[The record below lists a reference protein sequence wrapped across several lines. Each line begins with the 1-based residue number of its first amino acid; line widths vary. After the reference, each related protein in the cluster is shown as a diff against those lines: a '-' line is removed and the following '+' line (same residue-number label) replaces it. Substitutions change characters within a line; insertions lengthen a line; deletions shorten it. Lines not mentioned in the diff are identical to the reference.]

1 MSKKQKI
8 RKSRWDFK
16 DDEYDEEVDILDS
29 RLKEP
34 LKEFPHSRRGD
45 VDPIMASNQR
55 SRRSPVEMDIIKHHQ
70 MGMENMA
77 KKGHVYPSIGAS
89 PKKHG
94 FNRVSRS
101 NKRNL
106 DHVLHRTGYLDDGA
120 ANLTNKDYLNWDA
133 NWNYKVLHQQGKPDT
148 AAKRLEKSK
157 ATAKEHEK
165 TRRKVVFKKKSGGK
179 KKSKYNKRMAR
190 KNKRKTRRK
199 KGAKA
204 YGKHRPYV
212 DACKRRYFGTNCTK
226 GFKCQAPPPDYKIS
240 PEAAEE
246 HKWPQPKDKIDHMYP
261 TGFLDPEIPLRYHDI
276 YLNGDLKWRSGEK
289 CERGSTCYNRCIP
302 EKDAKYFYHTGAI
315 GEAVG
320 IAGKGILGEYASLP
334 GKAFAAIGN
343 AAGRGLKSFDK
354 TSRRLM
360 KKKEPDEYD
369 RIMDKIDAEEAEER
383 QRKRERNRESGRGMV
398 SNAAEAYAGYEL
410 GRRVGLIDGDPL
422 QDGIDYGKEKVRD
435 GVRSMVAGKKY
446 TKKKRKKKRVKS
458 NKYFKKHYMWN
469 TRGKRY
475 MAKTYKQHVR
485 GMKSGHT
492 HKKPRKS
499 RRRRRK

>member
-1 MSKKQKI
+1 MSKKQKV

-34 LKEFPHSRRGD
+34 LKEFHHSRRGD

-70 MGMENMA
+70 RGMENMA

-101 NKRNL
+101 NKRSL

-133 NWNYKVLHQQGKPDT
+133 NWNYKVLHQQGNPDT

-157 ATAKEHEK
+157 AKSAEDEK

-204 YGKHRPYV
+204 
-212 DACKRRYFGTNCTK
+212 
-226 GFKCQAPPPDYKIS
+226 
-240 PEAAEE
+240 
-246 HKWPQPKDKIDHMYP
+246 
-261 TGFLDPEIPLRYHDI
+261 
-276 YLNGDLKWRSGEK
+276 
-289 CERGSTCYNRCIP
+289 
-302 EKDAKYFYHTGAI
+302 
-315 GEAVG
+315 
-320 IAGKGILGEYASLP
+320 
-334 GKAFAAIGN
+334 
-343 AAGRGLKSFDK
+343 
-354 TSRRLM
+354 
-360 KKKEPDEYD
+360 
-369 RIMDKIDAEEAEER
+369 
-383 QRKRERNRESGRGMV
+383 
-398 SNAAEAYAGYEL
+398 
-410 GRRVGLIDGDPL
+410 
-422 QDGIDYGKEKVRD
+422 RD

-485 GMKSGHT
+485 GLKSGHG
-492 HKKPRKS
+492 HKKPR
-499 RRRRRK
+499 